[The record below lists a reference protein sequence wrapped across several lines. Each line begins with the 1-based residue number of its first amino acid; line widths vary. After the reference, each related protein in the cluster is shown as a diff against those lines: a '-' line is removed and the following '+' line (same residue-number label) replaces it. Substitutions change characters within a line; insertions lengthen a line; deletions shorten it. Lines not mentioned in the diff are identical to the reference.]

1 MSTKIYNF
9 LSFPFLLCHRFM
21 NCEVVAANKNV
32 ILLVLRV
39 IVVVF
44 EYTLLFV
51 SSLGSLSLFAFYAVH
66 FDFPNVPG

>member
-1 MSTKIYNF
+1 MP
-9 LSFPFLLCHRFM
+9 PFY
-21 NCEVVAANKNV
+21 VAANKNV

-44 EYTLLFV
+44 EYTLFFV
-51 SSLGSLSLFAFYAVH
+51 SSLDSLSLFAFYAVL